1 MAALEIVSDPVKAH
15 SSTAFTEAE
24 ALQVDFPSSRD
35 RALPDVASLLELQS
49 SGRREV
55 RHLHGRAASAVS

>member
-35 RALPDVASLLELQS
+35 RQPCLMLRVCLSCN
-49 SGRREV
+49 RRDGEKCDTCTGEQ
-55 RHLHGRAASAVS
+55 HPL